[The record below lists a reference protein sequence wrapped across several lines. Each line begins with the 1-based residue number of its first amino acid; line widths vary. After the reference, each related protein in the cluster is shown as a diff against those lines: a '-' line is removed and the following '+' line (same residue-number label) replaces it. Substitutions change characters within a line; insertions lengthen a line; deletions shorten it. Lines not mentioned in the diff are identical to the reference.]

1 MSFVIPTRTFEK
13 PQSGQY
19 HAVLADIVD
28 LGKVTTVY
36 NNQTKVQPMVRFVW
50 ILNVLGN
57 DPVNFPDTYGK
68 PLQVAQRFNVT
79 SLHEKSNVYKTLKQ
93 ILGQPPSPTLDIETL
108 IGQTRIL
115 WISREKS
122 PDGSKDF
129 ANIMGIL
136 PAQPGVVVPIPADF
150 IRAKFR
156 VQQTAG
162 PQGQP
167 VQTYAQP
174 LQQPQQ
180 PAQSYGQPVQQVQ
193 YAPQPTQPPVQQYA
207 PQAGPVPTP
216 QGADVKF

>member
-1 MSFVIPTRTFEK
+1 MIIPTRTYEK

-28 LGKVTTVY
+28 LGPVTTVY
-36 NNQTKVQPMVRFVW
+36 NNQTKTQPMVRFIW

-57 DPVNFPDTYGK
+57 DPVKYPDTYGK
-68 PLQVAQRFNVT
+68 PLQVRQRFNVT

-93 ILGQPPSPTLDIETL
+93 ILGVPPSPTLDIETL

-115 WISREKS
+115 WISRDIS

-129 ANIMGIL
+129 ANVMGIL
-136 PAQPGVVVPIPADF
+136 PAQPGVVIPIPADYV
-150 IRAKFR
+150 REKFR
-156 VQQTAG
+156 TKTTAG

-167 VQTYAQP
+167 AQTYQQP
-174 LQQPQQ
+174 PQQ
-180 PAQSYGQPVQQVQ
+180 PPQAPQYVQPVQQVQ
-193 YAPQPTQPPVQQYA
+193 YAPQPIQSPAPVQQYA

-216 QGADVKF
+216 QGADIKF

>member
-1 MSFVIPTRTFEK
+1 
-13 PQSGQY
+13 
-19 HAVLADIVD
+19 LADIVD

-57 DPVNFPDTYGK
+57 DPVKYPDTYGK

-115 WISREKS
+115 WISRETS

-150 IRAKFR
+150 VRAKFR
-156 VQQTAG
+156 AQTTAG

-174 LQQPQQ
+174 PQQ
-180 PAQSYGQPVQQVQ
+180 PVQYTQTGAPPYGQPSVPP
-193 YAPQPTQPPVQQYA
+193 YAPPPVQQYA